1 MPFPIWPFKHIPFGR
16 RSELDAADYLRSL
29 GFKILASGFRTT
41 RGEVDLIARDGDVLV
56 FVEVK
61 ARRSYSSPEDAV
73 NRRKR
78 QRVVWAARSYIA
90 RYRLHDDPYRFDIL
104 AITSEHGPSEF
115 RLIRDAFRE
124 ESAGL

>member
-29 GFKILASGFRTT
+29 GFKILASGFRTK

-61 ARRSYSSPEDAV
+61 ARRSYQTPEDAV
-73 NRRKR
+73 NLRKR
-78 QRVVWAARSYIA
+78 ERVILAARSYIA
-90 RYRLHDDPYRFDIL
+90 QYRLHDDPYRFDIL
-104 AITSEHGPSEF
+104 AIMSDGGPTKF

-124 ESAGL
+124 ERA